1 MRDMARYIVVLM
13 RAVDHGSVGNAG
25 TGDEREVDAG
35 GLDFDA
41 DGRVRQYVFEREYVQ
56 GRVG

>member
-1 MRDMARYIVVLM
+1 MARYIVVLM